1 MAYTAAPK
9 GEQIGAGDRVLPH
22 DLQAEQ
28 SVLGGMLLSQDAI
41 AEVFEIITSHDFYAP
56 KHEIIFGAIYDL
68 YGRGEPTDVITL
80 TAELTRTGN
89 LVRSG
94 GADYLHSLTSVVPT
108 AANAGFYA
116 KIVQE
121 KAVLRRLVEAG
132 THIAALGYG
141 NEGDIEELVNE
152 AQAEI
157 YAVGSNAFSEDYVP
171 LNVSLEAA
179 VNEIELAQK
188 RGGEMVGVPTGFYEL
203 DEMTHGLHGGQ
214 LVIVAAR
221 PGIGKSTLALDIARN
236 ASVHHNMPSLFFSL
250 EMSRAEIALRLL
262 SAEGDI
268 RLNNMRGGTVGPDE
282 WKKLASIR
290 GKLNDS
296 PLFIDD
302 SPNLTLVEIRAK
314 CRRLASSLGLKL
326 IVIDYIQLLTSG
338 KKVESRQQE
347 VSEFSRSLKLLAKEL
362 NIPVIAISQ
371 LNRNSEQSKD
381 KKPEISHLRESGS
394 LEQDADVVILL
405 HREDMGI
412 KDHPRAG
419 EADIIL
425 AKQRS
430 GPTGTIEVL
439 FQGAFS
445 RFRNMKK
452 TATNA

>member
-1 MAYTAAPK
+1 MAFTPAPK
-9 GEQIGAGDRVLPH
+9 GDQIGATDRVLPS
-22 DLQAEQ
+22 DMQAEQ
-28 SVLGGMLLSQDAI
+28 SVLGGMLLSQDAV
-41 AEVFEIITSHDFYAP
+41 ADVFEYIGSHDFYAP
-56 KHEIIFGAIYDL
+56 KHELIFAAIYSL
-68 YGRGEPTDVITL
+68 YGRGEPTDVITV
-80 TAELTRTGN
+80 TAELTRTGS
-89 LVRSG
+89 LVRAG

-121 KAVLRRLVEAG
+121 KAVMRRLVEAG
-132 THIAALGYG
+132 TSIAAMGYT
-141 NEGDIEELVNE
+141 NEGEVEDLVNQ

-157 YAVGSNAFSEDYVP
+157 YAVGSSAFSEDYVP

-179 VNEIELAQK
+179 VEEIEFAQK
-188 RGGEMVGVPTGFYEL
+188 RGGEMSGIATGFFEL
-203 DEMTHGLHGGQ
+203 DKLTHGFHGGQ
-214 LVIVAAR
+214 LIILAAR
-221 PGIGKSTLALDIARN
+221 PGVGKSTLALDFARN
-236 ASVHHNMPSLFFSL
+236 AAIKQKQPVLFFSL

-262 SAEGDI
+262 SAEADV
-268 RLNNMRGGTVGPDE
+268 RLQNMRGGNVGQDE
-282 WKKLASIR
+282 WKKLANVR
-290 GKLNDS
+290 GNLNDS

-302 SPNLTLVEIRAK
+302 SANLTLVEIRAK

-362 NIPVIAISQ
+362 NVPVIAISQ
-371 LNRNSEQSKD
+371 LNRNSEQKTD

-405 HREDMGI
+405 HREDMGV
-412 KDHPRAG
+412 KDSTRAG

-430 GPTGTIEVL
+430 GPTDTVAVL
-439 FQGAFS
+439 FQGAYS
-445 RFRNMKK
+445 RFMNMSKK
-452 TATNA
+452 QPE

>member
-1 MAYTAAPK
+1 MAFTPAPK
-9 GEQIGAGDRVLPH
+9 GDQIGAVDRVLPN
-22 DLQAEQ
+22 DQQAEQ
-28 SVLGGMLLSQDAI
+28 SVLGGMLLSQDAV
-41 AEVFEIITSHDFYAP
+41 ADVFEYVGSHDFYAP
-56 KHEIIFGAIYDL
+56 KHELIFSAIYSL
-68 YGRGEPTDVITL
+68 YGRGEPTDVITV

-89 LVRSG
+89 LVRAG

-132 THIAALGYG
+132 TSIAAMGYT
-141 NEGDIEELVNE
+141 NEGEVEDLVNQ

-157 YAVGSNAFSEDYVP
+157 YAVGSSAFSEDYVP

-179 VNEIELAQK
+179 VEEIELAQK
-188 RGGEMVGVPTGFYEL
+188 RGGEMSGISTGFYEL
-203 DEMTHGLHGGQ
+203 DKLTHGLHGGQ
-214 LVIVAAR
+214 LIILAAR
-221 PGIGKSTLALDIARN
+221 PGVGKSTLALDFARH
-236 ASVHHNMPSLFFSL
+236 AAIKQKAPVLFFSL

-262 SAEGDI
+262 SAEADV
-268 RLNNMRGGTVGPDE
+268 RLQNMRGGTVGQDE
-282 WKKLASIR
+282 WKKLAHAR
-290 GKLNDS
+290 GGLNDS

-302 SPNLTLVEIRAK
+302 SANLTLVEIRAK

-362 NIPVIAISQ
+362 NVPVIAISQ
-371 LNRNSEQSKD
+371 LNRNSEQKTD

-405 HREDMGI
+405 HREDMGV
-412 KDHPRAG
+412 KDSPRAG

-430 GPTGTIEVL
+430 GPTDTVAVL
-439 FQGAFS
+439 FQGAYS
-445 RFRNMKK
+445 RFMNMSKK
-452 TATNA
+452 TPE

>member
-1 MAYTAAPK
+1 MAFNAVPK
-9 GEQIGAGDRVLPH
+9 GEQIGATDRVLPH

-28 SVLGGMLLSQDAI
+28 SVIGGMLLSQDAI
-41 AEVFEIITSHDFYAP
+41 AEVFEYIGSHDFYAP
-56 KHEIIFGAIYDL
+56 KHELIFGAIYSL
-68 YGRGEPTDVITL
+68 YGRGEPTDVITV
-80 TAELTRTGN
+80 TAELTRTGS
-89 LVRSG
+89 LVRAG

-132 THIAALGYG
+132 TMIAGMGYA
-141 NEGDIEELVNE
+141 NEGEVEELVNA

-157 YAVGSNAFSEDYVP
+157 YAVGSSAFSEDYVP
-171 LNVSLEAA
+171 LADSLVAA
-179 VNEIELAQK
+179 IAEIETAQK
-188 RGGEMVGVPTGFYEL
+188 RGGDMSGIPTGFYEL
-203 DEMTHGLHGGQ
+203 DSYTHGLHGGQ
-214 LVIVAAR
+214 LIILAAR
-221 PGIGKSTLALDIARN
+221 PGVGKSTLALDFARHAAIREN
-236 ASVHHNMPSLFFSL
+236 QGVLFFSL

-262 SAEGDI
+262 SAEADV
-268 RLNNMRGGTVGPDE
+268 RLQNMRAGTVGQDD
-282 WKKLASIR
+282 WKKLANVH

-296 PLFIDD
+296 PLYIDD

-314 CRRLASSLGLKL
+314 CRRLASSLGLKM

-371 LNRNSEQSKD
+371 LNRNSEQKTD

-405 HREDMGI
+405 HREEMNS
-412 KDHPRAG
+412 KETTRAG

-430 GPTGTIEVL
+430 GPTGTIPVL
-439 FQGAFS
+439 FQGAYS
-445 RFRNMKK
+445 RFMNMSKK
-452 TATNA
+452 VAP

>member
-1 MAYTAAPK
+1 MAFTTAPQ
-9 GEQIGAGDRVLPH
+9 GDQIGATDRVLPN
-22 DLQAEQ
+22 DTQAEQ
-28 SVLGGMLLSQDAI
+28 SVLGGMLLSQDAV
-41 AEVFEIITSHDFYAP
+41 ADVFEYIGSHDFYAP
-56 KHEIIFGAIYDL
+56 KHELIFSSIYAL
-68 YGRGEPTDVITL
+68 YGRGEPTDVITV

-89 LVRSG
+89 LVRVG

-121 KAVLRRLVEAG
+121 KAIMRRLVEAG
-132 THIAALGYG
+132 TSIAAMGYT
-141 NEGDIEELVNE
+141 NEGEVEDLVNQ

-157 YAVGSNAFSEDYVP
+157 YAVGSSAFSEDYVP

-179 VNEIELAQK
+179 VEEIEFAQK
-188 RGGEMVGVPTGFYEL
+188 RGGEMSGIATGIYEL
-203 DEMTHGLHGGQ
+203 DNLTHGLHGGQ
-214 LVIVAAR
+214 LIILAAR
-221 PGIGKSTLALDIARN
+221 PGVGKSTLALDFARH
-236 ASVHHNMPSLFFSL
+236 AAIKQKQPVLFFSL

-262 SAEGDI
+262 SAEADV
-268 RLNNMRGGTVGPDE
+268 RLQNMRAGKVGQDE
-282 WKKLASIR
+282 WKKLANVR
-290 GKLNDS
+290 GNLNDS

-302 SPNLTLVEIRAK
+302 SANLTLVEIRAK

-362 NIPVIAISQ
+362 NVPVIAISQ
-371 LNRNSEQSKD
+371 LNRNSEQKTD

-405 HREDMGI
+405 HREDMGV
-412 KDHPRAG
+412 KDSPRAG

-430 GPTGTIEVL
+430 GPTDTVAVL
-439 FQGAFS
+439 FQGAYS
-445 RFRNMKK
+445 RFMNMSKK
-452 TATNA
+452 QPE

>member
-1 MAYTAAPK
+1 MAFTPAPK
-9 GEQIGAGDRVLPH
+9 GDQIGAVDRVLPN
-22 DLQAEQ
+22 DMQAEQ
-28 SVLGGMLLSQDAI
+28 SVLGGMLLSQDAV
-41 AEVFEIITSHDFYAP
+41 ADVFEYIGSQDFYAP
-56 KHEIIFGAIYDL
+56 KHELIFSSIYAL
-68 YGRGEPTDVITL
+68 YGRGEPTDVITV

-89 LVRSG
+89 LVRAG

-132 THIAALGYG
+132 TSIATMGYT
-141 NEGDIEELVNE
+141 NEGEVEDLVNQ

-157 YAVGSNAFSEDYVP
+157 YAVGSSAFSEDYVP

-179 VNEIELAQK
+179 VEEIEIAQK
-188 RGGEMVGVPTGFYEL
+188 RGGEMAGIATGFYEL
-203 DEMTHGLHGGQ
+203 DKLTHGLHGGQ
-214 LVIVAAR
+214 LIILAAR
-221 PGIGKSTLALDIARN
+221 PGVGKSPLALHFARH
-236 ASVHHNMPSLFFSL
+236 AAIKQKHPVLFFSL

-262 SAEGDI
+262 SAEADV
-268 RLNNMRGGTVGPDE
+268 RLQNMRGGNVGPDE
-282 WKKLASIR
+282 WKKLANVR
-290 GKLNDS
+290 GNLNDS

-302 SPNLTLVEIRAK
+302 SANLTLVEIRAK

-362 NIPVIAISQ
+362 NVPVIAISQ
-371 LNRNSEQSKD
+371 LNRNSEQKTD

-405 HREDMGI
+405 HREDMGV
-412 KDHPRAG
+412 KDSPRAG

-430 GPTGTIEVL
+430 GPTDTVAVL
-439 FQGAFS
+439 FQGAYS
-445 RFRNMKK
+445 RFMNMSKK
-452 TATNA
+452 QPE

>member
-1 MAYTAAPK
+1 MAFTPAPK
-9 GEQIGAGDRVLPH
+9 GEQIGTTDRVLPH

-28 SVLGGMLLSQDAI
+28 SVIGGMLLSQDAI
-41 AEVFEIITSHDFYAP
+41 ASVFEYIGSHDFYAP
-56 KHEIIFGAIYDL
+56 KHELIFSAIYAL
-68 YGRGEPTDVITL
+68 YGRGEPTDVITV

-89 LVRSG
+89 LVRAG

-116 KIVQE
+116 QIVQE

-132 THIAALGYG
+132 TSIAAMGYT
-141 NEGDIEELVNE
+141 NEGDVEDLVNA

-157 YAVGSNAFSEDYVP
+157 YAVGSSAFSEDYVP

-179 VNEIELAQK
+179 VEEIEFAQK
-188 RGGEMVGVPTGFYEL
+188 RGGEMAGLATGFYDL
-203 DEMTHGLHGGQ
+203 DALTHGLHGGQ
-214 LVIVAAR
+214 LIILAAR
-221 PGIGKSTLALDIARN
+221 PGVGKSTLALDFARN
-236 ASVHHNMPSLFFSL
+236 AAIQQKQPVLFFSL

-262 SAEGDI
+262 SAEANV
-268 RLNNMRGGTVGPDE
+268 RLQNMRAGTIGQDD
-282 WKKLASIR
+282 WKKLANVR
-290 GKLNDS
+290 GALNDS

-371 LNRNSEQSKD
+371 LNRNSEQKTD

-430 GPTGTIEVL
+430 GPTDTVPVL
-439 FQGAFS
+439 FQGMYS
-445 RFRNMKK
+445 RFMNMAKR
-452 TATNA
+452 ASE